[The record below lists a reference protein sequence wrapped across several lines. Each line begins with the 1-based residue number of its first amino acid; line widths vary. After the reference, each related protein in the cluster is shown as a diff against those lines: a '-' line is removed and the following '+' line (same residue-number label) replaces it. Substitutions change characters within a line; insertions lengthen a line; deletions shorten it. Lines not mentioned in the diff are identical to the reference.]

1 MGRRSTRENKTVYQI
16 QRENAG
22 YTLEEAADLT
32 GGLSAERIARIE
44 RGTTRVQPEDAMLMA
59 ECYKAPLLCNY
70 YCSHECAIGR
80 ASVPEVESKSIEA
93 ITVETLSCVNKL
105 KREQERLLEIVEDGE
120 VRPNEIEDFLKIKDT
135 LDRIAA
141 SVRSLQLWV
150 DNRVAE
156 GKLNASDFEK

>member
-1 MGRRSTRENKTVYQI
+1 MGRRSTRENKTFYQKK
-16 QRENAG
+16 REEANL
-22 YTLEEAADLT
+22 TLEEASALSA
-32 GGLSAERIARIE
+32 GLSAERIARIE
-44 RGTTRVQPEDAMLMA
+44 RGTARILPEDAMLME
-59 ECYKAPLLCNY
+59 ECYKSPGLCNY

-80 ASVPEVESKSIEA
+80 ASVPEVESKSLEA

-120 VRPNEIEDFLKIKDT
+120 VRPNEIEDFLKIKET

-141 SVRSLQLWV
+141 SVRSLQLWI